1 MFFWC
6 VIGQAWLDET
16 QGQEE
21 GPVVLLLQ
29 PLDGP
34 AGVDV
39 VRELPLVVA
48 LRSEVPEPV
57 HVVGAVHLDRLIQ
70 VDPLAGPRADHL
82 EVALRQ
88 LGGVVDLARGES
100 LVTVFG
106 EMPRHAGM
114 LAREGRRL
122 DQAGVKELSER
133 KGMILVSGRYEGID
147 ERVIETF
154 ADEVYSIGDYILTG
168 GELPSLVMA
177 DAISRNVEGVLGNQ
191 VSLEEESFEGF
202 LLEAPAF
209 ARPPEY
215 ENIKAPSEYMN
226 GNHAKITALKL
237 TLSEC
242 KTKYFRPNE
251 LLKHKRRKKY
261 EK

>member
-1 MFFWC
+1 MKFSFITLFPDLISGYFKDSILSRAIEKSLLEIEYINPRDNSADKWNK
-6 VIGQAWLDET
+6 VDDTAVGGGAGMVMTPQPLFDTLIQL
-16 QGQEE
+16 QEE
-21 GPVVLLLQ
+21 DVHIIFATPVGKPFNQNDAKRL
-29 PLDGP
+29 
-34 AGVDV
+34 AKKKH
-39 VRELPLVVA
+39 VA
-48 LRSEVPEPV
+48 
-57 HVVGAVHLDRLIQ
+57 
-70 VDPLAGPRADHL
+70 
-82 EVALRQ
+82 
-88 LGGVVDLARGES
+88 
-100 LVTVFG
+100 F
-106 EMPRHAGM
+106 
-114 LAREGRRL
+114 
-122 DQAGVKELSER
+122 
-133 KGMILVSGRYEGID
+133 VSGRYEGID
-147 ERVIETF
+147 ERVIERF
-154 ADEVYSIGDYILTG
+154 ADEVFSIGDYILTG

-191 VSLEEESFEGF
+191 VSLDEESFEGF

-226 GNHAKITALKL
+226 GNRAKISALKL

>member
-1 MFFWC
+1 MKFSF
-6 VIGQAWLDET
+6 ISLFPNLISGYFEDSILSRAIEK
-16 QGQEE
+16 G
-21 GPVVLLLQ
+21 LLEINYVNPRDFSADKWKKVDDTAVGGGAGMVMTPQ
-29 PLDGP
+29 PLFDTLTSLQED
-34 AGVDV
+34 DV
-39 VRELPLVVA
+39 HIIFA
-48 LRSEVPEPV
+48 SPV
-57 HVVGAVHLDRLIQ
+57 GKPFNQNDAKRLAKKKHI
-70 VDPLAGPRADHL
+70 A
-82 EVALRQ
+82 
-88 LGGVVDLARGES
+88 
-100 LVTVFG
+100 F
-106 EMPRHAGM
+106 
-114 LAREGRRL
+114 
-122 DQAGVKELSER
+122 
-133 KGMILVSGRYEGID
+133 VSGRYEGID
-147 ERVIETF
+147 ERVIERF

-191 VSLEEESFEGF
+191 VSLDEESFEGF

-215 ENIKAPSEYMN
+215 EGIKSPSEYMN